1 VTSTDWT
8 PAPAFSGRQVGQV
21 LAGRYRLAMYKG
33 GDDIAEV
40 WHAVEESTQRV
51 VTVEILRDR
60 DDESRRARFLE
71 QAHRMAGIERP
82 SVMKVAAIHNEPSD
96 TFVVF
101 EHLIPLPVELPDAP
115 LSSTSV
121 VPPEAVTAPPPEAV
135 APPLPE
141 WIATP
146 LPEPSLSL
154 PVAGPQP
161 QPIAAVLPEWIA
173 ATPSTDAAEPT
184 RIIKPETVRKPVL
197 VDAEPLTVDAEPLTV
212 DAEPVTVDAEP
223 VIVDMDD
230 PSAPV
235 VLTPHARPGARQEVT
250 RSIGLAK
257 GDVSATMAGAA
268 RLIASVRLLL
278 RGLQLNDRF
287 AAVRAH
293 VPVDGAQVRAGAA
306 QLSVRARPMLAKT
319 GPLIATARPLLV
331 RARHNQVV
339 MAVATA
345 AILLAVFIASPLDDA
360 IASALRPKPTAAPPA
375 TTSPT
380 APLARAPF
388 AVPPLSAYAAKF
400 ESQAPFPTAVPNG
413 AVEWVV
419 ALRNT
424 GTVGWYRGYAGAQVA
439 LALADG
445 TGVAVQSTDFVAPGQ
460 VGWFVVRLRARAET
474 GTYTV
479 SLLPRV
485 DGSGALPDLGIHVV
499 ITVTK
504 P

>member
-1 VTSTDWT
+1 MTSTEWT

-40 WHAVEESTQRV
+40 WHAVEESTERV
-51 VTVEILRDR
+51 VTIEILRDR
-60 DDESRRARFLE
+60 NDESRRTRFLE
-71 QAHRMAGIERP
+71 QAHRMAAIERP
-82 SVMKVAAIHNEPSD
+82 SVMKVAAIHNEATD

-101 EHLIPLPVELPDAP
+101 EHLIPLPVELPDVP
-115 LSSTSV
+115 LSATSV
-121 VPPEAVTAPPPEAV
+121 VPPPEAV
-135 APPLPE
+135 AAPPPEAGAAPLPE

-173 ATPSTDAAEPT
+173 ATPSAEPVAAATEPT
-184 RIIKPETVRKPVL
+184 RIIKPETVKTSM
-197 VDAEPLTVDAEPLTV
+197 TVA
-212 DAEPVTVDAEP
+212 AEP

-230 PSAPV
+230 PYAPTV
-235 VLTPHARPGARQEVT
+235 VMTPPARPDARHEVT

-257 GDVSATMAGAA
+257 GDLSATMASAT
-268 RLIASVRLLL
+268 RFIASVHPFV
-278 RGLQLNDRF
+278 RGLHLDRRF
-287 AAVRAH
+287 AAVRSH
-293 VPVDGAQVRAGAA
+293 VPVESAQVRAGAA
-306 QLSVRARPMLAKT
+306 QLAIRARPLIAKM
-319 GPLIATARPLLV
+319 GPLLASARPLLV
-331 RARHNQVV
+331 RARHNQIV
-339 MAVATA
+339 MAVVTA

-360 IASALRPKPTAAPPA
+360 IVSAVRPRPTAAPSS

-380 APLARAPF
+380 APLVRAPF
-388 AVPPLSAYAAKF
+388 AVPPLSAYGAAF
-400 ESQAPFPTAVPNG
+400 ESQAPFPTALPGG

-424 GTVGWYRGYAGAQVA
+424 GSVGWYRGYEGAQVS

-445 TGVAVQSTDFVAPGQ
+445 TGVAVQSTDYVAPGQ

-479 SLLPRV
+479 PLLPRV
-485 DGSGALPDLGIHVV
+485 DGRGPLPDLGIHAVV
-499 ITVTK
+499 TVTK

>member
-1 VTSTDWT
+1 VASTEWT
-8 PAPAFSGRQVGQV
+8 PAPVFSGRQVGQV

-51 VTVEILRDR
+51 VTIEILRDR
-60 DDESRRARFLE
+60 DDESRRTRFLE
-71 QAHRMAGIERP
+71 QARRMAEIERP
-82 SVMKVAAIHNEPSD
+82 SVMKVAAIHNEATD

-115 LSSTSV
+115 LSSTFV
-121 VPPEAVTAPPPEAV
+121 VPPPEAVTAPPPEAV
-135 APPLPE
+135 AAPLPE

-173 ATPSTDAAEPT
+173 ATPSTGAAEPT
-184 RIIKPETVRKPVL
+184 RIIKPETVKKL
-197 VDAEPLTVDAEPLTV
+197 
-212 DAEPVTVDAEP
+212 VTVDAEP

-230 PSAPV
+230 PSEPTV
-235 VLTPHARPGARQEVT
+235 VMTPHVRPDAREEVA

-257 GDVSATMAGAA
+257 GDVSATMARAT
-268 RLIASVRLLL
+268 RLIASARLFF
-278 RGLQLNDRF
+278 RGLHLDKRF
-287 AAVRAH
+287 ATALAH
-293 VPVDGAQVRAGAA
+293 VPVDSAQVKAGAA
-306 QLSVRARPMLAKT
+306 QVAARARPVIAKT
-319 GPLIATARPLLV
+319 GPLIASARPWIV
-331 RARHNQVV
+331 RARHNQIV
-339 MAVATA
+339 MAVVTA
-345 AILLAVFIASPLDDA
+345 VVLLAVFIASPLDDA

-388 AVPPLSAYAAKF
+388 ALPPLSAYGAKF
-400 ESQAPFPTAVPNG
+400 ESQSPFPTALPNG

-424 GTVGWYRGYAGAQVA
+424 GTVGWYRGYEGAQVS

-445 TGVAVQSTDFVAPGQ
+445 TGVAVQSTDYVAPGQ
-460 VGWFVVRLRARAET
+460 VGWFVVHFKARAET

-479 SLLPRV
+479 PLLPRV
-485 DGSGALPDLGIHVV
+485 DGRGPLPDLGIHTVV
-499 ITVTK
+499 TVTK